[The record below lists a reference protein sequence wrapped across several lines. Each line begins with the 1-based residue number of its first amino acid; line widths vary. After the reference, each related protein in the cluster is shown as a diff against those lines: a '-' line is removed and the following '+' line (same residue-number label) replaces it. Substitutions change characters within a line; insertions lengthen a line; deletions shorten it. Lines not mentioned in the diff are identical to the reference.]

1 MSVYVGKKKNKPP
14 KTWFMQEN
22 LEPSRNELV
31 FFSYFSRQ
39 ASKITRKKLVYS
51 SMILCFDYINS

>member
-1 MSVYVGKKKNKPP
+1 MVQKGAP
-14 KTWFMQEN
+14 M
-22 LEPSRNELV
+22 